1 MNSIKDAALFTVDTL
16 MYLPL
21 IIFCFLPVTHK
32 IKQPIGKLVIKV
44 LLAVIAMEGIILLVY
59 ITLPIESAHIFN
71 SILCVLIFFWLYQRE
86 VNLDVFRLWFIFM
99 TACLIGGFGF
109 LVYHVV
115 DIFLY
120 PYGGLD
126 KSSVPTSL
134 LLQIFFESALIL
146 IIYYPAKKHL
156 KWLVSNF
163 HKDRV
168 WKIIWIFPML
178 FTIVFNYFIPYDKG
192 KMYIGRALNLYLAAI
207 IIFLVMIIALYVMFY
222 LIAYSITEN
231 ERIME
236 HTTYLKMEAEQYRM
250 LQNHV
255 QDMNRFRHDLRHQL
269 TALSQMLEHQE
280 YQEAQ
285 RFLKSYQLNIPK
297 SAKQYC
303 SSSAINAILNH
314 YNSICQEEDITARFS
329 IRLPNEIKIEDTDFC
344 VLLGNLLEN
353 ALYGCRSIKEGQR
366 DLVVKI
372 GQTTPGAIALI
383 IRNPYSG
390 TILQRGDTFLSSRH
404 NGEGQGL
411 KSVSIIVAKYN
422 GFMKAEYNDHQ
433 FLVKVLLN
441 T

>member
-1 MNSIKDAALFTVDTL
+1 MNSVKEAILLTVDTL

-21 IIFCFLPVTHK
+21 IIFCFLPVMDK
-32 IKQPIGKLVIKV
+32 ITVPIGRLIIKV
-44 LLAVIAMEGIILLVY
+44 ILAVAAMESIIFLVY
-59 ITLPIESAHIFN
+59 IISPEDSAFMLN
-71 SILCVLIFFWLYQRE
+71 SFLCVAFFFWLYQRE
-86 VNLDVFRLWFIFM
+86 VDLDIFRLWFIFM
-99 TACLIGGFGF
+99 TACLIGGFGY
-109 LVYHVV
+109 LIYHVV

-120 PYGGLD
+120 PYGGLN
-126 KSSVPTSL
+126 KSFDLTSL
-134 LLQIFFESALIL
+134 LLQIFFECALIL

-156 KWLVSNF
+156 RWLVSNF
-163 HKDRV
+163 HKDHIWR
-168 WKIIWIFPML
+168 IIWIFPML
-178 FTIVFNYFIPYDKG
+178 FTIIFNYFIPYDNS
-192 KMYIGRALNLYLAAI
+192 KMYIGRALNLYLTAI

-329 IRLPNEIKIEDTDFC
+329 IRLPDEIKIEDTDFC

-411 KSVSIIVAKYN
+411 KSVSIIAAKYN